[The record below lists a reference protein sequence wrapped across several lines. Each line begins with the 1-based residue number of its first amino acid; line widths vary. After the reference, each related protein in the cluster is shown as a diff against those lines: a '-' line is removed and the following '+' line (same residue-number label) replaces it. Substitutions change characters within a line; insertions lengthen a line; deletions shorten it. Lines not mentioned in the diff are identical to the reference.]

1 MPILTDEQK
10 EQLKMARRASMRIEE
25 TWSLYTMFLS
35 QDKRPLEALERAQ
48 EAVAVWV
55 EWMDNNE
62 VDPPE
67 IEHPDVMDQM
77 TTAMQKMAETFKSA
91 GVPTIP
97 FFLPQTPVDAE
108 FIEEAPSATASTESQ
123 SPAERSNPKK
133 DQGIEEGSRGSDS
146 RSLQGNER

>member
-1 MPILTDEQK
+1 MPILTEDQK
-10 EQLKMARRASMRIEE
+10 EQLKMARRASMRIQE
-25 TWSLYTMFLS
+25 TWDLYTMFLS
-35 QDKRPLEALERAQ
+35 QDKRPPEALERAQ

-91 GVPTIP
+91 GASAIP

-108 FIEEAPSATASTESQ
+108 FIEEAPARPASSGPQGPT
-123 SPAERSNPKK
+123 ERSNP
-133 DQGIEEGSRGSDS
+133 EGSV
-146 RSLQGNER
+146 